1 MKRSCSV
8 LLGVLATAGVV
19 AGAPTA
25 SAIPGNLYINGTP
38 YADPSGCMMVGDG
51 APMSIEND
59 TAGTV
64 TVYTRA
70 DCDEGD
76 VTAVLGAGE
85 SGTYPGKSVVVG

>member
-8 LLGVLATAGVV
+8 LLGVLATAGLA

-25 SAIPGNLYINGTP
+25 SAISGTVSINGTP

-51 APMSIEND
+51 GPMSIENN
-59 TAGTV
+59 TEGTV
-64 TVYTRA
+64 TVFTRA

-76 VTAVLGAGE
+76 VTGVIGAGA
-85 SGTYPGKSVVVG
+85 SGTFPGKSVIVS